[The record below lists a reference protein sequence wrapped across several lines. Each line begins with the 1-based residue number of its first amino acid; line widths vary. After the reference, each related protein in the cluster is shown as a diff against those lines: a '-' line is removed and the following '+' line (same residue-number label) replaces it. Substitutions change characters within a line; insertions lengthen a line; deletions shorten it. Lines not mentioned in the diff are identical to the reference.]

1 MPEAS
6 RQARMTRTKEIAD
19 AYRAA
24 TLKDAWY
31 GPSLSELLARTSPEI
46 ATAPPASGAHSIAT
60 LLQHIL
66 LWNDRVL
73 NTSDSAPMPR
83 WEPEKEWAEPPIP
96 WKELVVRWNRSRDQ
110 LEEKIRNF
118 PVENL
123 AKQVPGRNYPYEKL
137 LAGIVEHVIY
147 HSGQM
152 AMILGMFQRSAR

>member
-1 MPEAS
+1 MSEGS
-6 RQARMTRTKEIAD
+6 RQARITRTQEIAD

-31 GPSLSELLARTSPEI
+31 GPSLADLLARTSPDI
-46 ATAPPASGAHSIAT
+46 AATRPASGLHSIST

-73 NTSDSAPMPR
+73 NTFGSIPMPR

-96 WKELVVRWNRSRDQ
+96 WSELVERWTRSRDQ

-118 PVENL
+118 PVEEL
-123 AKQVPGRNYPYEKL
+123 IKQVPGRNYPYERL
-137 LAGIVEHVIY
+137 LAGIVEHAIY
-147 HSGQM
+147 HSGQI
-152 AMILGMFQRSAR
+152 AMILGMFRRQAS

>member
-6 RQARMTRTKEIAD
+6 RQTRITRTQEIAD

-31 GPSLSELLARTSPEI
+31 GPSLAELLARTSPEI
-46 ATAPPASGAHSIAT
+46 AATQPASGAHSIST

-73 NTSDSAPMPR
+73 NTCDSTPMPA
-83 WEPEKEWAEPPIP
+83 WEPEREWAAPPIP
-96 WKELVVRWNRSRDQ
+96 WNELVARWNSSRDK

-118 PVENL
+118 PVANL

-137 LAGIVEHVIY
+137 LAGIVEHAIY
-147 HSGQM
+147 HSGQI
-152 AMILGMFQRSAR
+152 AMSLGMFQRRAR